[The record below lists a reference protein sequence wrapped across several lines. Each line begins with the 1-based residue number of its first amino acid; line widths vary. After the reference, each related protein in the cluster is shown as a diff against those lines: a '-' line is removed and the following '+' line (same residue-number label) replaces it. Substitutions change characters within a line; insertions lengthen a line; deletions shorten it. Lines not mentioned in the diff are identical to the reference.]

1 MNKISIEKATYKF
14 NGGTQAEYYS
24 ILWNGK
30 RFHTPCKTVYEAL
43 CSLANYRD
51 NYVRENMREVSN
63 KLGKNPLLSWEWAK
77 QKKEEIFKQIKP
89 IDDFL
94 ERIGFYRVHKEVS
107 QLIEEVLK

>member
-1 MNKISIEKATYKF
+1 MKEIVIEKATYKVS
-14 NGGTQAEYYS
+14 NSAIEGYS

-63 KLGKNPLLSWEWAK
+63 KLDKNPLLSWEWSK

-94 ERIGFYRVHKEVS
+94 ERVGFYRVHKEVN